1 MRVIHFKGVLLK
13 MTYISKD
20 ALIKLIKLT
29 EDFSKHKINVEE
41 ANETLG
47 LIAKK
52 YYNNNIFQ
60 CVYEYMQSEKVLS
73 HSYKDNVQAVP
84 YVDDIVIGD
93 YMYKEVEVEV
103 NHIFSKQKLT
113 MYRVYKVEG
122 SSDTTFEL
130 SPITNNIK
138 LLPNTKQE
146 LLDCTSLFDASD
158 NHFVHKR
165 DKAELHK
172 LILGEDL

>member
-1 MRVIHFKGVLLK
+1 MA
-13 MTYISKD
+13 YISKD
-20 ALIKLIKLT
+20 ALMQLTKLT
-29 EDFSKHKINVEE
+29 EDFSNHKINVEE

-52 YYNNNIFQ
+52 YYDNNIFQ

-73 HSYKDNVQAVP
+73 HSYKDNAQAMP
-84 YVDDIVIGD
+84 YVDDTVIGD
-93 YMYKEVEVEV
+93 YMYKEVTVEV
-103 NHIFSKQKLT
+103 KHMFSKQKLT

-122 SSDTTFEL
+122 FTDSTLEL
-130 SPITNNIK
+130 APITKNIK
-138 LLPNTKQE
+138 ILPSTKQE
-146 LLDCTSLFDASD
+146 LFDCTSSFEASD

-172 LILGEDL
+172 LILVEDL